1 MITDKEKKMEE
12 TMKKIAFFDTKPYD
26 KIWFDKFNDEFEID
40 YFEGKL
46 TPKTCKLVRDYDGV
60 VAFVNDDIDKT
71 VINTMYNEKVP
82 VLAMRCSGYN
92 HVDMKAAQG
101 KIRILRVPA
110 YSPYAVAEHA
120 MALILTLNRKIHK
133 AYIRTRDFNFSLN
146 RLIGF
151 DIHGKTIGVIGTG
164 QIGRVFIDVCRGFG
178 ANVLAYDK
186 YPAKDSG
193 INYVELETLFR
204 ESDIISLH
212 CPLTKETHH
221 IINKDSIAM
230 MKQGVYL
237 INTSRGSLIESQS
250 LLDGLTSGKV
260 GAAGL
265 DVYEEESDL
274 FYEDFSNIVIKDDI
288 LSILVSR
295 PNVII
300 TSHQAFLTEEA
311 LKGIAS
317 VTLSNLKE
325 YFQTGSCAN
334 EITFGTTQ

>member
-1 MITDKEKKMEE
+1 
-12 TMKKIAFFDTKPYD
+12 MKKIAFFDTKPYD
-26 KIWFDKFNDEFEID
+26 KIWFDKFNDQFEID

-46 TPKTCKLVRDYDGV
+46 TPKTCKLVKDYDGV
-60 VAFVNDDIDKT
+60 VAFVNDDIDKK
-71 VINTMYNEKVP
+71 VIDTMYSEKVP

-92 HVDMKAAQG
+92 NVDLKAAQG
-101 KIRILRVPA
+101 KIQILRVPF

-151 DIHGKTIGVIGTG
+151 DIHGKTVGVIGTG
-164 QIGRVFIDVCRGFG
+164 QIGRVFIDICRGFG

-186 YPAKDSG
+186 YPAEDNS

-311 LKGIAS
+311 LQGIAS

-334 EITFGTTQ
+334 EITWGTTP

>member
-1 MITDKEKKMEE
+1 
-12 TMKKIAFFDTKPYD
+12 MKKIAFFDTKPYD
-26 KIWFDKFNDEFEID
+26 KIWFDKFNDQFEID

-46 TPKTCKLVRDYDGV
+46 TPKTCKLVKDYDGV
-60 VAFVNDDIDKT
+60 VAFVNDDIDKK
-71 VINTMYNEKVP
+71 VIDTMYSEKVP

-92 HVDMKAAQG
+92 NVDLKAAQG
-101 KIRILRVPA
+101 KIQILRVPF

-151 DIHGKTIGVIGTG
+151 DIHGKTVGVIGTG
-164 QIGRVFIDVCRGFG
+164 QIGRVFIDICRGFG

-186 YPAKDSG
+186 YPAEDNS

-274 FYEDFSNIVIKDDI
+274 FYEDFSNIVIKDDT

-311 LKGIAS
+311 LQGIAS

-334 EITFGTTQ
+334 EITWETTP

>member
-1 MITDKEKKMEE
+1 
-12 TMKKIAFFDTKPYD
+12 MKKIAFFDTKPYD
-26 KIWFDKFNDEFEID
+26 KIWFDKFNDQFEID

-46 TPKTCKLVRDYDGV
+46 TPKTCKLVKDYDGV
-60 VAFVNDDIDKT
+60 VAFVNDDIDKK
-71 VINTMYNEKVP
+71 VIDTMYSEKVP

-92 HVDMKAAQG
+92 NVDLKAAQG
-101 KIRILRVPA
+101 KIQILRVPA

-151 DIHGKTIGVIGTG
+151 DIHGKTVGVIGTG
-164 QIGRVFIDVCRGFG
+164 QIGRVFIDICRGFG
-178 ANVLAYDK
+178 ANVIAYDK
-186 YPAKDSG
+186 YPAEDSG

-274 FYEDFSNIVIKDDI
+274 FYEDFSNIVIKDDT

-311 LKGIAS
+311 LQGIAS

-334 EITFGTTQ
+334 EITWGTTP

>member
-1 MITDKEKKMEE
+1 
-12 TMKKIAFFDTKPYD
+12 MKKIAFFDTKPYD

-92 HVDMKAAQG
+92 NVDMKAAQG

-133 AYIRTRDFNFSLN
+133 AYI
-146 RLIGF
+146 
-151 DIHGKTIGVIGTG
+151 
-164 QIGRVFIDVCRGFG
+164 IDVCRGFG

-186 YPAKDSG
+186 YPSKDSG

-325 YFQTGSCAN
+325 YFQTGTCAN

>member
-1 MITDKEKKMEE
+1 
-12 TMKKIAFFDTKPYD
+12 MKKIAFFDTKPYD
-26 KIWFDKFNDEFEID
+26 KIWFDKFNDQFEID

-46 TPKTCKLVRDYDGV
+46 TLKTCKLVKDYDGV
-60 VAFVNDDIDKT
+60 VAFVNDDIDKK
-71 VINTMYNEKVP
+71 VIDTMYSEKVP

-92 HVDMKAAQG
+92 NVDLKAAQG
-101 KIRILRVPA
+101 KIQILRVPA

-151 DIHGKTIGVIGTG
+151 DIHGKTVGVIGTG
-164 QIGRVFIDVCRGFG
+164 QIGRVFIDICRGFG
-178 ANVLAYDK
+178 ANVIAYDK
-186 YPAKDSG
+186 YPAEDSG

-274 FYEDFSNIVIKDDI
+274 FYEDFSNIVIKDDT

-334 EITFGTTQ
+334 EITWGTTP

>member
-1 MITDKEKKMEE
+1 
-12 TMKKIAFFDTKPYD
+12 MKKIAFFDTKPYD
-26 KIWFDKFNDEFEID
+26 KIWFDKFNDQFEID

-46 TPKTCKLVRDYDGV
+46 TPKTCKLVKDYDGV
-60 VAFVNDDIDKT
+60 VAFVNDDIDKK
-71 VINTMYNEKVP
+71 VIDTMYSEKVP

-92 HVDMKAAQG
+92 NVDLKAAQG
-101 KIRILRVPA
+101 KIQILRVPF

-151 DIHGKTIGVIGTG
+151 DIHGKTVGVIGTG
-164 QIGRVFIDVCRGFG
+164 QIGRVFIDICRGFG
-178 ANVLAYDK
+178 ANVIAYDK
-186 YPAKDSG
+186 YPAEDSG

-274 FYEDFSNIVIKDDI
+274 FYEDFSNIVIKDDT

-334 EITFGTTQ
+334 EITWGTTP

>member
-1 MITDKEKKMEE
+1 
-12 TMKKIAFFDTKPYD
+12 
-26 KIWFDKFNDEFEID
+26 
-40 YFEGKL
+40 
-46 TPKTCKLVRDYDGV
+46 
-60 VAFVNDDIDKT
+60 
-71 VINTMYNEKVP
+71 
-82 VLAMRCSGYN
+82 
-92 HVDMKAAQG
+92 
-101 KIRILRVPA
+101 
-110 YSPYAVAEHA
+110 

-265 DVYEEESDL
+265 DVY
-274 FYEDFSNIVIKDDI
+274 
-288 LSILVSR
+288 
-295 PNVII
+295 
-300 TSHQAFLTEEA
+300 
-311 LKGIAS
+311 
-317 VTLSNLKE
+317 
-325 YFQTGSCAN
+325 
-334 EITFGTTQ
+334 

>member
-1 MITDKEKKMEE
+1 
-12 TMKKIAFFDTKPYD
+12 MKKIAFFDTKPYD
-26 KIWFDKFNDEFEID
+26 KIWFDKFNDQFEID

-46 TPKTCKLVRDYDGV
+46 TPKTCKLVKDYDGV
-60 VAFVNDDIDKT
+60 VAFVNDDIDKK
-71 VINTMYNEKVP
+71 VIDTMYSEKVP

-92 HVDMKAAQG
+92 NVDLKAAQG
-101 KIRILRVPA
+101 KIQILRVPA

-151 DIHGKTIGVIGTG
+151 DIHGKTVGVIGTG
-164 QIGRVFIDVCRGFG
+164 QIGRVFIDICRGFG
-178 ANVLAYDK
+178 ANVIAYDK
-186 YPAKDSG
+186 YPAEDSG

-274 FYEDFSNIVIKDDI
+274 FYEDFSNIVIKDDT

-334 EITFGTTQ
+334 EITWGTTP

>member
-1 MITDKEKKMEE
+1 
-12 TMKKIAFFDTKPYD
+12 MKKIAFFDTKPYD
-26 KIWFDKFNDEFEID
+26 KIWFDKFNDQFEID

-46 TPKTCKLVRDYDGV
+46 TPKTCKLVKDYDGV
-60 VAFVNDDIDKT
+60 VAFVNDDIDKK
-71 VINTMYNEKVP
+71 VIDTMYSEKVP

-92 HVDMKAAQG
+92 NVDLKAAQG
-101 KIRILRVPA
+101 KIQILRVPF

-151 DIHGKTIGVIGTG
+151 DIHGKTVGVIGTG
-164 QIGRVFIDVCRGFG
+164 QIGRVFIDICRGFG

-186 YPAKDSG
+186 YPAEDNS

-274 FYEDFSNIVIKDDI
+274 FYEDFSNIVIKDDT

-311 LKGIAS
+311 LQGIAS

-334 EITFGTTQ
+334 EITWGTTP

>member
-1 MITDKEKKMEE
+1 
-12 TMKKIAFFDTKPYD
+12 MKKIAFFDTKPYD
-26 KIWFDKFNDEFEID
+26 KIWFDKFNDQFEID

-46 TPKTCKLVRDYDGV
+46 TPKTCKLVKDYDGV
-60 VAFVNDDIDKT
+60 VAFVNDDIDKK
-71 VINTMYNEKVP
+71 VIDTMYSEKVP

-92 HVDMKAAQG
+92 NVDLKAAQG
-101 KIRILRVPA
+101 KIQILRVPF

-151 DIHGKTIGVIGTG
+151 DIHGKTVGVIGTG
-164 QIGRVFIDVCRGFG
+164 QIGRVFIDICRGFG
-178 ANVLAYDK
+178 ANILAYDK
-186 YPAKDSG
+186 YPAEDSG

-274 FYEDFSNIVIKDDI
+274 FYEDFSNIVIKDDT

-311 LKGIAS
+311 LQGIAS

-334 EITFGTTQ
+334 EITWGTTP

>member
-1 MITDKEKKMEE
+1 
-12 TMKKIAFFDTKPYD
+12 MKKIAFFDTKPYD
-26 KIWFDKFNDEFEID
+26 KIWFDKFNDQFEID

-46 TPKTCKLVRDYDGV
+46 TPKTCKLVKDCDGV
-60 VAFVNDDIDKT
+60 VAFVNDDIDKK
-71 VINTMYNEKVP
+71 VIDTMYSEKVP

-92 HVDMKAAQG
+92 NVDLKAAQG
-101 KIRILRVPA
+101 KIQILRVPF

-151 DIHGKTIGVIGTG
+151 DIHGKTVGVIGTG
-164 QIGRVFIDVCRGFG
+164 QIGRVFIDICRGFG
-178 ANVLAYDK
+178 ANILAYDK
-186 YPAKDSG
+186 YPAEDSG

-274 FYEDFSNIVIKDDI
+274 FYEDFSNIVIKDDT

-311 LKGIAS
+311 LQGIAS

-334 EITFGTTQ
+334 EITWGTTP

>member
-1 MITDKEKKMEE
+1 MRD

-26 KIWFDKFNDEFEID
+26 KIWFDKFNDQFEID

-46 TPKTCKLVRDYDGV
+46 TPKTCKLVKDYDGV
-60 VAFVNDDIDKT
+60 VAFVNDDIDQT
-71 VINTMYNEKVP
+71 VIDTMYNEKVP

-92 HVDMKAAQG
+92 NVDMKAAQG

-178 ANVLAYDK
+178 ANILAYDK
-186 YPAKDSG
+186 YPARDSG

-230 MKQGVYL
+230 MKHGVYI

-250 LLDGLTSGKV
+250 LLDGLTSGKI

-311 LKGIAS
+311 LQGIAR

-325 YFQTGSCAN
+325 YFQTGACAN

>member
-1 MITDKEKKMEE
+1 
-12 TMKKIAFFDTKPYD
+12 MKKIAFFDTKPYD
-26 KIWFDKFNDEFEID
+26 KIWFDKFNDQFEID
-40 YFEGKL
+40 YFEGKI
-46 TPKTCKLVRDYDGV
+46 TPKTCKLVKDYDGV
-60 VAFVNDDIDKT
+60 VAFVNDDIDKK
-71 VINTMYNEKVP
+71 VIDTMYSEKVP

-92 HVDMKAAQG
+92 NVDLKAAQG
-101 KIRILRVPA
+101 KIQILRVPF

-151 DIHGKTIGVIGTG
+151 DIHGKTVGVIGTG
-164 QIGRVFIDVCRGFG
+164 QIGRVFIDICRGFG
-178 ANVLAYDK
+178 ANVIAYDK
-186 YPAKDSG
+186 YPAEDSG

-274 FYEDFSNIVIKDDI
+274 FYEDFSNIVIKDDT

-334 EITFGTTQ
+334 EITWGTTP